1 MIRRRFKD
9 LTFKALCVVALA
21 GSAAAQKGTTFYGGY
36 PYSVPPDGH
45 FNTFATNAIN
55 FYSFYSDLLEP
66 PLCVYK

>member
-1 MIRRRFKD
+1 MIRLR
-9 LTFKALCVVALA
+9 FKALTFQALCIFA
-21 GSAAAQKGTTFYGGY
+21 TLGSAAQEGTTFYGGFPY
-36 PYSVPPDGH
+36 PVPPDGH